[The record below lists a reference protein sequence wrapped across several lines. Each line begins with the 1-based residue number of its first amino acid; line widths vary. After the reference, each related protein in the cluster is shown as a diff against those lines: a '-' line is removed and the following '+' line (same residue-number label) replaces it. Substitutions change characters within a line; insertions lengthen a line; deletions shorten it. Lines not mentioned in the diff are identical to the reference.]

1 LRWQKTP
8 AFIQFPEDRSQE
20 RNGDMMMYRKMPCLQ
35 VDGDRSSPALHEVVE
50 EIPIALFV
58 NGRHAMT
65 AMMSPVNLEDFVTG
79 YLFTEQ
85 IIKGVEEIESIKI
98 EKNRVSV
105 ITKNLFKVLG
115 PKKTIL
121 SGCGGSTSY
130 IDPDKLP
137 KIKSGFVISTGKI
150 QEAIKTVLDSD
161 LHRTTGGIHVVA
173 LVGQEKTISVAED
186 IGRHN
191 ALDRVI
197 GFGLRNGIDFSQTLI
212 ISSGRI
218 SSEMVRKCLTA
229 NIPIIVS
236 RSATTTLS
244 IEIAEKTGLTVIAFA
259 RGSKMNI
266 YTHAQRIKGMAP
278 VTPISY
284 DQKVKKH

>member
-1 LRWQKTP
+1 MKQEKNIQKDST
-8 AFIQFPEDRSQE
+8 IKTDTTSQH
-20 RNGDMMMYRKMPCLQ
+20 NPMYRSLPCIR
-35 VDGDRSSPALHEVVE
+35 VDGDLFEHGMHEVVE
-50 EIPIALFV
+50 EIPIALFI
-58 NGRHAMT
+58 NGRHSMT

-85 IIKGVEEIESIKI
+85 IIKNIDEIESIKI
-98 EKNRVSV
+98 EKNRISV

-121 SGCGGSTSY
+121 SGCGGSTSF
-130 IDPDKLP
+130 IDVEKLP
-137 KIKSGFVISTGKI
+137 KIHSDFSISAG
-150 QEAIKTVLDSD
+150 AITTALRSVLDSD
-161 LHRTTGGIHVVA
+161 IHRTTGGFHMVVLLDSQHV
-173 LVGQEKTISVAED
+173 ISVAED

-191 ALDRVI
+191 AVDRII
-197 GFGLRNGIDFSQTLI
+197 GHALRNGIDLSKTFV

-244 IEIAEKTGLTVIAFA
+244 VDIANKTGLTVIGFA
-259 RGSKMNI
+259 RGGKLNI
-266 YTHAQRIKGMAP
+266 YSHPERITG
-278 VTPISY
+278 TLSS
-284 DQKVKKH
+284 